1 LAVILTKHNFLLQA
15 VTLISVFSHSYT
27 YLSKGLSIYQQAILQ
42 TIREKGSLNIVGVC
56 NLVLTVRGL
65 KKDPSFK
72 PSIWSHI
79 GSVEELDNNAQE
91 MYRMMR
97 SLERRG
103 LVARLLHRRPAVWY
117 HISWHDGIPKLE
129 PGSYGWYDFNHVM
142 YRDGQVL
149 IQTKDKRWIMR
160 GVKMSKAQIK
170 RQIEQEILEMERR
183 KQEKQKS

>member
-1 LAVILTKHNFLLQA
+1 VLPPTTI
-15 VTLISVFSHSYT
+15 ISIFSHLYT
-27 YLSKGLSIYQQAILQ
+27 YLSKGLSLYQQAILQ
-42 TIREKGSLNIVGVC
+42 SIKEKGSLNIVEVR
-56 NLVLTVRGL
+56 NLVLTVRAL

-72 PSIWSHI
+72 PNIWSRI
-79 GSVEELDNNAQE
+79 GSVEELDNNAHE

-117 HISWHDGIPKLE
+117 HISWRDGTPKLE
-129 PGSYGWYDFNHVM
+129 PGSHGLYDFNHVM

-149 IQTKDKRWIMR
+149 IQTKDKQWITR

-170 RQIEQEILEMERR
+170 RQIMQEILEIEKR
-183 KQEKQKS
+183 KQQNQQS